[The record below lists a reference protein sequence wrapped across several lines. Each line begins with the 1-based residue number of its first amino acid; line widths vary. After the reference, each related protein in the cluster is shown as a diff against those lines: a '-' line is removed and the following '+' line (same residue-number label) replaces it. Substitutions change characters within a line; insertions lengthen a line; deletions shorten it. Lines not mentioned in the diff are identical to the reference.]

1 MDSKELELLVE
12 VLKNNSK
19 SNEILQEVIVQSGK
33 DTPRFKTIR
42 MAMICITILGS
53 LILLTFMGYLIV
65 DSNNM
70 KALIAS
76 QKELSNKIDNME
88 VIVNTDAIAVN
99 GETDSES
106 LKEVFG
112 EGTEHE
118 LIGNENNNK

>member
-53 LILLTFMGYLIV
+53 LILMTFMGYLIV

-118 LIGNENNNK
+118 LMDNENNNK